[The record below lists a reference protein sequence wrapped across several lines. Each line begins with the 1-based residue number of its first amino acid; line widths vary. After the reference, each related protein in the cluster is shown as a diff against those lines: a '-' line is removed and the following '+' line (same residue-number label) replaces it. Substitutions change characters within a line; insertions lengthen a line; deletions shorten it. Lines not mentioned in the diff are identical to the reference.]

1 MTRFALKNLFSRPIR
16 SLLALCGLTVAIAGM
31 VGLFSVAEGIEDS
44 VNATFG
50 KLPGLSVMQPG
61 APIPLFSRIP
71 ASWGDEI
78 RRLPGVHV
86 VHSEVWA
93 RAQKVEGKAA
103 ISPPR
108 FLFGSDLVEADRLK
122 YSVYREGLT
131 EGRALRP
138 DDRGTLNVMI
148 SRAIADEHHKTLGEP
163 LRVDGREF
171 TIVGIYEAKSLFLDV
186 AIILDIDQVR
196 RMGRIGTETV
206 SNFYVEPDAG
216 VDRKKLVA
224 EIKALFRG
232 RAPDAWQPSL
242 NAVAEL
248 TGEKPG
254 SNPLATIWQAVG
266 NAFRPQAGRK
276 ETEANAESPDTSSP
290 NDKKAPRDDEKSNS
304 PGIEAAP
311 EDPDELPVE
320 VRDSDDWA
328 GEFERF
334 SADLDLFLLL
344 MTGIGV
350 TIAFVG
356 IVNTML
362 MSVTERIIEFGI
374 LKANGWSNGEVLRLI
389 AIESAL
395 LGFAGGVTGSIV
407 GWVATL
413 AINARW
419 PTRIH
424 LYASPQ
430 LLAFSLVFSIV
441 LGVLGGLY
449 PAWRASRMLPM
460 EAIRRG

>member
-1 MTRFALKNLFSRPIR
+1 
-16 SLLALCGLTVAIAGM
+16 
-31 VGLFSVAEGIEDS
+31 
-44 VNATFG
+44 
-50 KLPGLSVMQPG
+50 
-61 APIPLFSRIP
+61 
-71 ASWGDEI
+71 
-78 RRLPGVHV
+78 
-86 VHSEVWA
+86 
-93 RAQKVEGKAA
+93 
-103 ISPPR
+103 
-108 FLFGSDLVEADRLK
+108 
-122 YSVYREGLT
+122 
-131 EGRALRP
+131 
-138 DDRGTLNVMI
+138 MI
-148 SRAIADEHHKTLGEP
+148 SRAIADEHHKQIGDP

-171 TIVGIYEAKSLFLDV
+171 QIVGIYEAKSLFLDV

-196 RMGRIGTETV
+196 RVGRVGSETV
-206 SNFYVEPDAG
+206 SNFYVEPDPG
-216 VDRKKLVA
+216 VDRKALIS
-224 EIKALFRG
+224 EIKSLFRG

-242 NAVAEL
+242 TAVAEL
-248 TGEKPG
+248 AGDKSET
-254 SNPLATIWQAVG
+254 NPLVTLWQAVG
-266 NAFRPQAGRK
+266 KALQPPARPTIQNSDENPERTPTSRTGTNPTATSDRGR
-276 ETEANAESPDTSSP
+276 SSP
-290 NDKKAPRDDEKSNS
+290 GNDAPTT
-304 PGIEAAP
+304 A
-311 EDPDELPVE
+311 DPDELPVE

-328 GEFERF
+328 GEFQRF

-395 LGFAGGVTGSIV
+395 LGFAGGVVGSAV

-413 AINARW
+413 GINARW

-424 LYASPQ
+424 LYASPG
-430 LLAFSLVFSIV
+430 LLFFSLIFSVV